1 MNLLEKINLNFNWF
15 TLNAIILKHLF
26 QSLTPVPGANYW
38 IEFIVMFFKSIFKI
52 CLLKIILVNKCSQNR
67 KCVTCIYMWGSLVK
81 NVLLTISAR
90 WSGFIWYSLY
100 TMFFFKKKK
109 RSYWDLSIE
118 QSVSFLILLQSHL
131 AIKSYI
137 SNYLFGVNP
146 VVILLYL
153 LWRVLLLSLSVFY
166 FVLLKHNLLLLT

>member
-1 MNLLEKINLNFNWF
+1 
-15 TLNAIILKHLF
+15 
-26 QSLTPVPGANYW
+26 
-38 IEFIVMFFKSIFKI
+38 MFFKSIFKI

-109 RSYWDLSIE
+109 KELLGSIYWTI
-118 QSVSFLILLQSHL
+118 SFFFDPLPVIWLLQWHL

>member
-38 IEFIVMFFKSIFKI
+38 IEFIVMFFKSIFRI

-109 RSYWDLSIE
+109 
-118 QSVSFLILLQSHL
+118 
-131 AIKSYI
+131 K
-137 SNYLFGVNP
+137 GV
-146 VVILLYL
+146 IGIYL
-153 LWRVLLLSLSVFY
+153 LNNQFLFWSSSSHTLQLNHISVIIFLGWILWWYSCISYDVFY
-166 FVLLKHNLLLLT
+166 F